1 MEFPSELRR
10 KKREEDLRLQSEE
23 ELRQNRGGKLRHME
37 LSKTP
42 VVSMTKKPRRLPLES
57 NEGLS
62 VYNTRH
68 FYGHSRN
75 SQ

>member
-10 KKREEDLRLQSEE
+10 KKREEREE
-23 ELRQNRGGKLRHME
+23 ELRQNRGGELRHRE

-62 VYNTRH
+62 VSNTRH